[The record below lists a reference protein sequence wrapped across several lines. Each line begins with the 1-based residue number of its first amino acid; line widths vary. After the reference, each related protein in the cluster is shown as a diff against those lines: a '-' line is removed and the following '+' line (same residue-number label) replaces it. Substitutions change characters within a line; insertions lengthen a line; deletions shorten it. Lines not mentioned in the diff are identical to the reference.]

1 MRPVTNARRETLLSS
16 FSPPP
21 PPSSS
26 PLATSAS
33 ASTNLCGDR
42 TKDRVEVRRYV
53 IFSRDDD
60 VRVASLSF
68 SSRNGKNPAVRSTG
82 KFKGRKERQREKER
96 KIECAIEIINIFA
109 HYVIFVSRFICLYV

>member
-42 TKDRVEVRRYV
+42 TKNRVEVRRYV

-96 KIECAIEIINIFA
+96 KRE
-109 HYVIFVSRFICLYV
+109 R

>member
-21 PPSSS
+21 PPSSSFS

-60 VRVASLSF
+60 VRVAS
-68 SSRNGKNPAVRSTG
+68 SRNGKNPAVRSTG

-96 KIECAIEIINIFA
+96 KRE
-109 HYVIFVSRFICLYV
+109 R